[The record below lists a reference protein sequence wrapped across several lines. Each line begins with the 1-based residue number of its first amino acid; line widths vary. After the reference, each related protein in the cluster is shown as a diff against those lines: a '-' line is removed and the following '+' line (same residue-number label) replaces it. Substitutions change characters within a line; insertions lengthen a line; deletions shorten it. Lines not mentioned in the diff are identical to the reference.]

1 MRWWR
6 WRGGMLRQIRFWF
19 LILLTLNQVAL
30 LACLYVLLVRPA
42 AESFGAVSLGLV
54 DATLKQ
60 QSAGT
65 KSLGLIQDH
74 WVSRDHIVVIPGTPA
89 HVEPIP
95 PFPGLRAVEKM
106 VHLGWG
112 HKISVGYSAN
122 PDRILWLQYRDG
134 EPFSVGIPMDQRM
147 FGLVFLIAAVLL
159 IFVLSGLASWAVAV
173 RLTRPLNEISNTA
186 LRLGR
191 GEDVG
196 EISVAPAAPAEV
208 TRLAGA
214 LNQMRSEIN
223 QMLQERERFLTG
235 ITHDLRT
242 PLSRMRVALELDG
255 TKDSE
260 LTEGLRE
267 DIEEMRLILEQFIE
281 LSRLDTEKSELSVM
295 GDLNG
300 VVQGIA
306 DKYLRAGEPLD
317 VRMGEVR
324 PLIYKPVALNRLLY
338 NLIDNAL
345 RYGEGLVVVETGVSA
360 QGVWLSVTNRESETT
375 RDSALVAALAWAAN
389 GQQSGLGLAIAR
401 RLAEVH
407 EAGLTVDR
415 DPSGVRK
422 VQIQFG
428 GVVTVCNTGH
438 LIQ

>member
-1 MRWWR
+1 MRWFR

-19 LILLTLNQVAL
+19 LILLTLNQAAL
-30 LACLYVLLVRPA
+30 LSCLYVLLVRPA

-60 QSAGT
+60 QSAGA

-74 WVSRDHIVVIPGTPA
+74 WVSRDHIVVIPGTPD

-106 VHLGWG
+106 VHSGWG

-134 EPFSVGIPMDQRM
+134 DPFSVGIPMDQRM
-147 FGLVFLIAAVLL
+147 FGLVFLVAAVLL
-159 IFVLSGLASWAVAV
+159 IFVLSGVASWAVAV
-173 RLTRPLNEISNTA
+173 RLTRPLDELSNKA
-186 LRLGR
+186 LRLGL

-196 EISVAPAAPAEV
+196 EITADPAAPAEV

-214 LNQMRSEIN
+214 LNQMRGEIN

-255 TKDSE
+255 AKDSE

-267 DIEEMRLILEQFIE
+267 DIEEMRVILEQFIE
-281 LSRLDTEKSELSVM
+281 LSRLDTEKSEVSEV
-295 GDLNG
+295 GDLNDL
-300 VVQGIA
+300 VRSVA
-306 DKYLRAGEPLD
+306 DKYRRAGEALD
-317 VRMGEVR
+317 VHVGSVA
-324 PLIYKPVALNRLLY
+324 PISYKRVALSRLLY
-338 NLIDNAL
+338 NLVDNAL
-345 RYGEGLVVVETGVSA
+345 RYGEGVVQVATGTDEA
-360 QGVWLSVTNRESETT
+360 GVWVSVSNRESSTP
-375 RDSALVAALAWAAN
+375 RHSALVAALAWAAN
-389 GQQSGLGLAIAR
+389 GQQSGLGLAIVR

-407 EAGLTVDR
+407 EATLTVSREADGIR
-415 DPSGVRK
+415 MVR
-422 VQIQFG
+422 VQFLG
-428 GVVTVCNTGH
+428 ACNN
-438 LIQ
+438 L